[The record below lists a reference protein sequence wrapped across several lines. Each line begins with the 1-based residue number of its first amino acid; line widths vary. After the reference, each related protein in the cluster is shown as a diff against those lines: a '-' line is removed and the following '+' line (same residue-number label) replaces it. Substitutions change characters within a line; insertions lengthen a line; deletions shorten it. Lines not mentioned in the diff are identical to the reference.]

1 MNRYKRS
8 VSALTFPMVGVLVL
22 VAAAMTTDAWGQRG
36 AGGPVGGTAQV
47 RAPFD
52 VTGYWVTA
60 ITEDWRVRMIT
71 PQRGDFLG
79 LPLNEAGIELAN
91 AWDPEADMA
100 NGDECRA
107 FGAAA
112 IMRSPTRIH
121 VTWED
126 ENTLRFEFDHG
137 DQTRMVYFD
146 QSMLPGERSYQG
158 HATAEWIDTRVPA
171 RGGFAGRGGGF
182 PDVEP
187 GSGPPRPGGLE
198 VVTTNLLHQY
208 HRQNGTPVSENAVVT
223 DQIDL
228 VAGPAN
234 QDWLIVKTI
243 IEDPQYM
250 FSPMVTSAQF
260 KRESDDSNWN
270 PQPCQV
276 ELPFESR
283 LPNLRLN

>member
-1 MNRYKRS
+1 MNRYKRIL
-8 VSALTFPMVGVLVL
+8 SALTFPMVGALVL
-22 VAAAMTTDAWGQRG
+22 VAAVMASDAWAQR
-36 AGGPVGGTAQV
+36 GPVGGTAQSME
-47 RAPFD
+47 PFD

-79 LPLNEAGIELAN
+79 LPLNDAGIELAN

-100 NGDECRA
+100 NGNECRA

-146 QSMLPGERSYQG
+146 PSMSPGEPSYQG
-158 HATAEWIDTRVPA
+158 HAISEWIDTRVPA
-171 RGGFAGRGGGF
+171 RGGIGRGGD

-187 GSGPPRPGGLE
+187 GGGVRPGGLE
-198 VVTTNLLHQY
+198 IVMTNLLHQY
-208 HRQNGTPVSENAVVT
+208 HRQNGTPVSENAMVT

-228 VAGPAN
+228 VPGPGGE
-234 QDWLIVKTI
+234 DWLIVKTI

-250 FSPMVTSAQF
+250 FSPMVTSSQF
-260 KRESDDSNWN
+260 RREPDDSNWN